1 MHQSS
6 CDAALVTQMR
16 AGTHYMCAALRI
28 GLEATIHRP
37 ESDNRFVVM
46 DEGYIRKG
54 LHQTDGFAFPRARPD
69 RNIYFCHYY
78 HPHRGKLSG
87 KPHICLIGF
96 PLDSFFSDGNVAH
109 QASNDPKPS
118 GEAAK

>member
-37 ESDNRFVVM
+37 DSEKRFVVI

-54 LHQTDGFAFPRARPD
+54 LHETDDFAFPRARSRVFRCVFRCGHGVATVATARRRSAP
-69 RNIYFCHYY
+69 RV
-78 HPHRGKLSG
+78 PSSLSRSSALYG
-87 KPHICLIGF
+87 NAGVSAC
-96 PLDSFFSDGNVAH
+96 FSPFTA
-109 QASNDPKPS
+109 
-118 GEAAK
+118 